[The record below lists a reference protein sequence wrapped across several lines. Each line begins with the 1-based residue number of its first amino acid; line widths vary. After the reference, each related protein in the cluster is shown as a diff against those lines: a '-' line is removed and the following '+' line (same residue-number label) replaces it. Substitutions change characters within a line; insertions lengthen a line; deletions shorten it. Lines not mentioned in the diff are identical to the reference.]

1 MSIFSCG
8 KQDWSQVQSVPFKTE
23 SNAEDAVELE
33 NNQMVVDSAMLFVSS
48 ISIEGTRLQGD
59 PVNLFLSSNELVDLT
74 LLDQLITAQLP
85 KGTYDQLTVRMTF
98 SEGGSVIGQMSK
110 INGNPNT
117 KNFEFPLDYDEV
129 DSYMYD
135 LVESSDGGLLTI
147 EEGQQL
153 IWFVD
158 FQKTMEGIGNNG
170 WNGLLN
176 ANQSQNNIDLLT
188 LAGQEFLVNFKDNLL
203 AKARLILK

>member
-1 MSIFSCG
+1 M
-8 KQDWSQVQSVPFKTE
+8 
-23 SNAEDAVELE
+23 ELE
-33 NNQMVVDSAMLFVSS
+33 NNQMIVDSAMLFVSS

-59 PVNLFLSSNELVDLT
+59 PLSLFLATNKLVDLT

-85 KGTYDQLTVRMTF
+85 IGTYDQLTMRMTF
-98 SEGGSVIGQMSK
+98 SAGGSIIGQMSK

-129 DSYMYD
+129 DSYTYD
-135 LVESSDGGLLTI
+135 LVESSNGGLLTI

-153 IWFVD
+153 IWSVD

-188 LAGQEFLVNFKDNLL
+188 LAGQEFLVKFKNNLL
-203 AKARLILK
+203 SKARLILE